1 MDQIESYVKET
12 GAAEYGTAA
21 SAYVSVII
29 VNWKTPKLLAD
40 CLDSLK
46 GDSQFG
52 RMEIIVVDNNSG
64 DDSVPMLKLH
74 YPQVKLIEN
83 SDNKGFS
90 KAVNQAI
97 PHCRGEYL
105 LLLNPDA
112 KVVGDAVSA
121 MARYLDQ
128 NPDVGACGPKVLNAD
143 GTLQLACRRAFPT
156 PAASFY
162 RLTYLSH
169 FFPKNPALAK
179 YNMTFADPDQ
189 LLEVDALSGSCMM
202 IRNQVVKKIGLLD
215 EDIFMFG
222 EDIDWCWRVKEAGFK
237 VMYVPEAVVYHIHGA
252 SSRKRP
258 VGTTIN
264 LHKGMEV
271 FYRKHLAQRYWA
283 PFNLLVY
290 AAIWSRAILFILIN
304 VLKSAFQEK
313 ELPPGQ
319 KPDQKAEQKKDMPPD
334 QVKALPPDQEKAPPP

>member
-1 MDQIESYVKET
+1 MTRTENSAHDLSKDY
-12 GAAEYGTAA
+12 A
-21 SAYVSVII
+21 AYVSIII

-46 GDSQFG
+46 ADQQFS
-52 RMEIIVVDNNSG
+52 RFETIVVDNNSG
-64 DDSVPMLKLH
+64 DESVPMLKER
-74 YPQVKLIEN
+74 YPDVKLIEN
-83 SDNKGFS
+83 ADNKGFS

-97 PHCRGEYL
+97 PLCRGRYV

-112 KVVGDAVSA
+112 KVVGDAVSTLA
-121 MARYLDQ
+121 KYLDD
-128 NPDVGACGPKVLNAD
+128 NPKAGACGPKVLNAD
-143 GTLQLACRRAFPT
+143 GTLQLACRRAFPSVM
-156 PAASFY
+156 ASFY

-169 FFPKNPALAK
+169 LFPKNEAIAK
-179 YNMTFADPDQ
+179 YNMTFADPDE

-202 IRNQVVKKIGLLD
+202 VRSQVVDQIGLLD

-222 EDIDWCWRVKEAGFK
+222 EDIDWCWRVKEAGYS
-237 VMYVPEAVVYHIHGA
+237 VVYVPAAVVYHIHGA

-271 FYRKHLAQRYWA
+271 FYRKHHAKRYWP

-290 AAIWSRAILFILIN
+290 AAIWSRALLFILIN
-304 VLKSAFQEK
+304 VARGAFQEK
-313 ELPPGQ
+313 ELPPSET
-319 KPDQKAEQKKDMPPD
+319 KSPPD
-334 QVKALPPDQEKAPPP
+334 ADQSAGKDRKLPP